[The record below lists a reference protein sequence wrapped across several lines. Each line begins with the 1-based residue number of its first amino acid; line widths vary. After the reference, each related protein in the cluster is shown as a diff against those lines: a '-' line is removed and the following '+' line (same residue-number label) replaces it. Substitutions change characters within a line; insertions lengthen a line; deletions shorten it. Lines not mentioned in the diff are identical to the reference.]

1 MGTYRD
7 NRTSRG
13 RAGER
18 AGSAAATGDLSAA
31 ASRLRAGG
39 SRRAGAA
46 GRGAVSAKRGAGA
59 KSSAKRSSFMRYA
72 ADNRVVQF
80 IYSLTTGS
88 TKPIFYAAVA
98 AVVLVSI
105 YFPVRDLYAAY
116 RTGMVLDQQL
126 EIRNEYNERLESH
139 VNGLLSTEGIE
150 RAAREDLGLVMPG
163 ERVIDVV
170 GLEDDAAAD
179 AAEGSAGTSD
189 APAEDAAAGDDAADT
204 DADAEGQ
211 AAQDAD
217 AAEDAA
223 ATEEPAEDSEDEPMT
238 SADVEAAEQAVVED
252 APWYIRMLD
261 ALFFYQGAEGQSVA
275 STGE

>member
-39 SRRAGAA
+39 PRRASAA
-46 GRGAVSAKRGAGA
+46 GRSASGAKRGTAA

-80 IYSLTTGS
+80 IYSITTGS

-139 VNGLLSTEGIE
+139 VDGLLSTEGIE

-170 GLEDDAAAD
+170 GLEDDAAPN
-179 AAEGSAGTSD
+179 AAEGSADTSD
-189 APAEDAAAGDDAADT
+189 TPAENAAAGDDAADT

-211 AAQDAD
+211 AAQDVD
-217 AAEDAA
+217 AAEDAPA
-223 ATEEPAEDSEDEPMT
+223 EQPAEDSEDEPMT

>member
-39 SRRAGAA
+39 PRRASAA
-46 GRGAVSAKRGAGA
+46 GRGASGAKRGTAA

-80 IYSLTTGS
+80 IYSITTGS

-139 VNGLLSTEGIE
+139 VDGLLSTEGIE

-170 GLEDDAAAD
+170 GLEV
-179 AAEGSAGTSD
+179 
-189 APAEDAAAGDDAADT
+189 APRGR
-204 DADAEGQ
+204 G
-211 AAQDAD
+211 
-217 AAEDAA
+217 
-223 ATEEPAEDSEDEPMT
+223 P
-238 SADVEAAEQAVVED
+238 
-252 APWYIRMLD
+252 RR
-261 ALFFYQGAEGQSVA
+261 GR
-275 STGE
+275 

>member
-39 SRRAGAA
+39 PRRASAA
-46 GRGAVSAKRGAGA
+46 GRSASGAKRGTAA

-80 IYSLTTGS
+80 IYSITTGS

-139 VNGLLSTEGIE
+139 VDGLLSTEGIE

-170 GLEDDAAAD
+170 GLEDDAAPN
-179 AAEGSAGTSD
+179 AAEGSADTSD
-189 APAEDAAAGDDAADT
+189 TPAENAAAGDDAADT

-217 AAEDAA
+217 AAEDAPA
-223 ATEEPAEDSEDEPMT
+223 EQPAEDSEDEPMT

>member
-39 SRRAGAA
+39 PRRASAA
-46 GRGAVSAKRGAGA
+46 GRSASGAKRGTAA

-80 IYSLTTGS
+80 IYSITTGS

-139 VNGLLSTEGIE
+139 VDGLLSTEGIE

-170 GLEDDAAAD
+170 GLEDDAAPN
-179 AAEGSAGTSD
+179 AAEGSADTSD
-189 APAEDAAAGDDAADT
+189 TPAEDAAAGDDAADT

-217 AAEDAA
+217 AAEDAPA
-223 ATEEPAEDSEDEPMT
+223 EQPAEDSEDEPMT

-261 ALFFYQGAEGQSVA
+261 ALFFYQGADGQSVA